1 MPQTAFGFGWC
12 LVALLILVTQQIDEI
27 FGPVSGTNPL
37 FILAVHSPAIAA
49 SHCCRRWPA
58 PC

>member
-1 MPQTAFGFGWC
+1 VPQTAFGFGWC

-49 SHCCRRWPA
+49 SHWYGGTTA
-58 PC
+58 